1 MQSLSDKVRLF
12 LKDAG
17 FQFAGD
23 RCSNLELLRYFEREY
38 GLEVMRFM
46 EEEWVKEQLDAEA
59 SEDFFTP
66 LRRQVEQEDLAQFDR
81 DLSTLGH
88 RAA

>member
-38 GLEVMRFM
+38 DLEVMRFM
-46 EEEWVKEQLDAEA
+46 EEEWVRQQLDSEA

-66 LRRQVEQEDLAQFDR
+66 LRGQVDNEDLVQFDQ
-81 DLSTLGH
+81 DLSSLGR